1 MTGSRWAVV
10 LKTKPIDPETAEQEA
25 RWLRLGDDAL
35 SNHPS
40 QELEPRQ
47 IAPGL
52 RALRRLERVT
62 HESQQ
67 SLEKYRDEETPISLM
82 CSGSRD
88 KLRGR
93 P

>member
-1 MTGSRWAVV
+1 MTGSRWAIV
-10 LKTKPIDPETAEQEA
+10 LKTKPIDPGTAEQEA

-35 SNHPS
+35 SNHPAPA
-40 QELEPRQ
+40 LERGQ

-67 SLEKYRDEETPISLM
+67 ALEKYREEKRRFL
-82 CSGSRD
+82 
-88 KLRGR
+88 
-93 P
+93 